1 MKPRIKFSPPIIM
14 VEGEIWDGV
23 DWLLVP
29 QLQESHRQVAT
40 INHIQMLAIFTHLKK
55 YIHY

>member
-1 MKPRIKFSPPIIM
+1 M